1 MFILE
6 VIASLDLN
14 NTAPYKN
21 PHLRSGDVTSSHF
34 TGTSEAHGVE
44 TTVHTDAV
52 TVWLVHEY
60 ENYLVP
66 PSYHWYILHFLYLII
81 LLTLLI
87 MLIILIILIPLIAP

>member
-6 VIASLDLN
+6 VIALLDLN
-14 NTAPYKN
+14 NTAPNEN

-87 MLIILIILIPLIAP
+87 MLIIFIILIPLIAP